1 MPHRPKNEFDQ
12 ELLINLASF
21 LETFVQD
28 TDSDSFAPWASQ
40 LLRIVVDKASKFER
54 CSSLYR
60 LGALAIRAGTQC
72 SLTPGDED
80 AFLRS
85 ARKFTRDTAHRV
97 GDFRDEL
104 LECACRVVLS
114 APLEVRSGQLA
125 VLAPALGAAL
135 RLGSAHRP
143 TASRAFDAVVTWRDD
158 SSDEFFTEDVL

>member
-28 TDSDSFAPWASQ
+28 TGDSFAPWASQ
-40 LLRIVVDKASKFER
+40 LLRVVVDRASKHER

-85 ARKFTRDTAHRV
+85 ARKFTRDTAYRI

-104 LECACRVVLS
+104 LE
-114 APLEVRSGQLA
+114 
-125 VLAPALGAAL
+125 
-135 RLGSAHRP
+135 
-143 TASRAFDAVVTWRDD
+143 
-158 SSDEFFTEDVL
+158 